1 MLSVIGTFILRLI
14 LFTLFICLLGVFLI
28 MFLNRR
34 SAIADAKLY
43 DPDYKPDDLSDYET
57 VESIEA
63 ESNKKSTGYY
73 RLDLKRK

>member
-1 MLSVIGTFILRLI
+1 
-14 LFTLFICLLGVFLI
+14 